1 LLLRIVTEV
10 GRDEV
15 RLAATQMVLGDALTR
30 VGHRRPNQINSLTDM
45 AIRPLAGSACEDLE
59 CGGCGQR

>member
-15 RLAATQMVLGDALTR
+15 RLAATQMVFGDALTR

-45 AIRPLAGSACEDLE
+45 AIRPPVGSACEDLE